1 MGQRKRKINADT
13 EKLKNKGRS
22 LRTFKSDDFCFFLA
36 IQCDLVCYENM
47 MRIAKSERQFKQRTV
62 KCLKQMQEGMEVAT
76 DQKQVKGIVTFKLIP
91 I

>member
-1 MGQRKRKINADT
+1 
-13 EKLKNKGRS
+13 
-22 LRTFKSDDFCFFLA
+22 
-36 IQCDLVCYENM
+36 M